1 MAAEHT
7 AHASWQGDLMSGS
20 GTFSLGSGAATD
32 VGLSWK
38 ARAEDASA
46 GTSP

>member
-20 GTFSLGSGAATD
+20 GTVSTAGHHGQSG
-32 VGLSWK
+32 
-38 ARAEDASA
+38 RAGGSA
-46 GTSP
+46 G